1 MCGGWRETDNH
12 YHSGEELIMF
22 NRITQRWTTRMTTGE
37 VPPGLTGAAA
47 AVLDHFM
54 YVVAGWTCSEYKEDI
69 WALNLKTFVWSKLSP
84 EGVPPLKCYDTA
96 AWSHGD
102 KIWMFGGCG
111 DPPSANQETE
121 LGLCG
126 GRYVPL
132 HGGKR
137 GFSNQ
142 LVCYN
147 TATNAWEWP
156 TSSGTSPSPR
166 DGHSVAKVDDTIYVF
181 GGRQGN
187 CYVNDFYSLDLNTL
201 RFEN

>member
-22 NRITQRWTTRMTTGE
+22 NSITQRWTSRMTTGE
-37 VPPGLTGAAA
+37 VPPGLAGAAA

-54 YVVAGWTCSEYKEDI
+54 YVVAGWAGREYTGDI

-84 EGVPPLKCYDTA
+84 EGVPPLRCYDAA
-96 AWSHGD
+96 AWSHEG

-111 DPPSANQETE
+111 PPPSANQDIQ
-121 LGLCG
+121 LGVCG
-126 GRYVPL
+126 GEYIPL
-132 HGGKR
+132 NILR

-142 LVCYN
+142 LVCYDP
-147 TATNAWEWP
+147 TTNAWEWP
-156 TSSGTSPSPR
+156 VSSGTAPSPR
-166 DGHSVAKVDDTIYVF
+166 DCHSVAKVDDTVYVF
-181 GGRQGN
+181 GGRQVNGH
-187 CYVNDFYSLDLNTL
+187 VNDFYSLDLNTL